1 MVLHHNG
8 PIEKFAGQY
17 HFLSNFYPVT
27 ILVQGAAYPTLEHA
41 YQAEKT
47 NNFIHKC
54 QIRMANTPGAAKRL
68 GRVCDMRKDWD
79 DVKYDVMLRL
89 LRLKFN
95 QLFFKRM
102 LMQTGERQLIE
113 GNTWGDTYWGV
124 CDGEGE
130 NNLGKLIM
138 QVRKELRDGGP

>member
-1 MVLHHNG
+1 
-8 PIEKFAGQY
+8 
-17 HFLSNFYPVT
+17 
-27 ILVQGAAYPTLEHA
+27 
-41 YQAEKT
+41 
-47 NNFIHKC
+47 
-54 QIRMANTPGAAKRL
+54 
-68 GRVCDMRKDWD
+68 
-79 DVKYDVMLRL
+79 MLRL